1 MVGAAALPWA
11 GRGSAQVSDQVG
23 DKQYSHEGGRE
34 SDSDMGA
41 RHGAGQG
48 SQSQS
53 QSQSR
58 EERGARVRQGGRI
71 WEQ

>member
-11 GRGSAQVSDQVG
+11 GRGGAQVSDQVG
-23 DKQYSHEGGRE
+23 DKQYSHEGSRE
-34 SDSDMGA
+34 GDSDMGA
-41 RHGAGQG
+41 RHGAGLG

-53 QSQSR
+53 QSLKG
-58 EERGARVRQGGRI
+58 RGAGVRQGGRI